1 MTDMRITG
9 VVLAGGKSSRMG
21 ANKALF
27 DYNGVPLIEHMT
39 GLLERTGVENIV
51 ISGAVD
57 GYDVIADAEEHGGPA
72 AAILNVFENLPDA
85 DAALAVPVDMPLLDP
100 AVLNILMRHPG
111 GAWFDGYPL
120 PALIAR
126 RDGVA
131 LQRRSMRALLEATG
145 AQPLDLPKEYEA
157 AMANIN
163 TPEDWAEV
171 AGA

>member
-27 DYNGVPLIEHMT
+27 DYNGTPLIEHMS
-39 GLLERTGVENIV
+39 GILERAGIERVV
-51 ISGAVD
+51 ISGDID
-57 GYDVIADAEEHGGPA
+57 GYDAIPDDETFGGPA
-72 AAILNVFENLPDA
+72 TAILNLFEKLENTDA
-85 DAALAVPVDMPLLDP
+85 VLAVPVDMPLLAP
-100 AVLNILMRHPG
+100 ELLEELTAHPD

-126 RDGVA
+126 RGDVA
-131 LQRRSMRALLEATG
+131 LDRRSMRALLEATG
-145 AQPLDLPKEYEA
+145 ARPLDLPEEYEA